1 MNQYQGAIGIFW
13 ENPKTKA
20 KKYEFYDYFSKKIGV
35 HSVKHISD
43 DGFEIKDIKIAIG
56 RNSISQL
63 LNECLIFSDKKKNKK
78 S

>member
-43 DGFEIKDIKIAIG
+43 DGFELLYFVNDKDFITLEQHREQQLNKIGI
-56 RNSISQL
+56 
-63 LNECLIFSDKKKNKK
+63 
-78 S
+78 